1 MTGTDEHHPNCY
13 QRTGVPADLP
23 AGLCD
28 CRVLRMLDTP
38 AEPDAGDAIEGLSVA
53 ARLELAAVF
62 AGRSTM
68 PHGLIEAV
76 ERVVAATADR
86 ARREGAVEA
95 LREAATAFGH
105 MWQADPIPSAS
116 VVYAA
121 LRARAD
127 RLETP

>member
-95 LREAATAFGH
+95 LREAAEDTNAAFGGF
-105 MWQADPIPSAS
+105 WAPF
-116 VVYAA
+116 AA
-121 LRARAD
+121 RWLRARAD